1 MAEAE
6 SLFHFM
12 PFHSAGF
19 ADGGGEVAA
28 HRGSFRFGGN
38 ANADPTVCLISWC
51 NFISSSQAQDL
62 REGAIDWKLYNAA

>member
-38 ANADPTVCLISWC
+38 ANADPTVCLIS
-51 NFISSSQAQDL
+51 
-62 REGAIDWKLYNAA
+62 